1 MTQFLHGKIWQGV
14 RESRLVRI
22 DSAVFA
28 LLLVTLA
35 GGVFLFGR
43 ANIIADSVDYY
54 ANLQRLSPAGGE
66 PIVGNLHFAAQRSP
80 GFSLAAL
87 LPHLLLVYL
96 VDPVVGTTSGGLPPS
111 SPAGPPGLI
120 PPQPLLLRQIPFHD
134 FPVPDENSWF
144 QWKLALA
151 LALTSYGFLF
161 AGLLAIASALR
172 HAHPDLPGCSLLAAL
187 LLGSPIFV
195 YNIFATPLY
204 ATLTAFGGSALFCT
218 RFARAMDTRR
228 CVDGIAAGAWLGLV
242 VLTRLETAV
251 FAAALAGLLLLGRER
266 TLCLRLIAG
275 ASWAMIAW
283 AAYNWRVFGTPLS
296 FEILRGDINLLRL
309 DSRYILRCLIHPA
322 SGLLFWSP
330 LVCLGLLGLLAAK
343 SSTLRCLG
351 IAALPLIALWVV
363 RIPVML
369 VHPSQATIE
378 IGGIPVMPPQGEFS
392 AFQLIRSDINRY
404 ATVLAPFAVLG
415 LRDLLARLRQEE

>member
-1 MTQFLHGKIWQGV
+1 MTRG
-14 RESRLVRI
+14 LVRI
-22 DSAVFA
+22 DSAVLV
-28 LLLVTLA
+28 LLLIALA

-66 PIVGNLHFAAQRSP
+66 PIARNLHFAAQRSP
-80 GFSLAAL
+80 GYSLAAL

-96 VDPVVGTTSGGLPPS
+96 VDPVVGTTAGDLPPS
-111 SPAGPPGLI
+111 SAEGPPGLI
-120 PPQPLLLRQIPFHD
+120 PPQPLLLRQVPFHD
-134 FPVPDENSWF
+134 FPVPRENRWY

-172 HAHPDLPGCSLLAAL
+172 RAHPDLPGYSLLAAL
-187 LLGSPIFV
+187 LVGSPVFV
-195 YNIFATPLY
+195 HSIFATPLY
-204 ATLTAFGGSALFCT
+204 ATLTAFGGSALFGA
-218 RFARAMDTRR
+218 RFARAMDTRGWF
-228 CVDGIAAGAWLGLV
+228 DGIAAGAWLGLV
-242 VLTRLETAV
+242 VLARVETAV
-251 FAAALAGLLLLGRER
+251 FAAALAGVLLPGRER

-275 ASWAMIAW
+275 ASWAAVAW

-296 FEILRGDINLLRL
+296 FEILRGDINLLRF
-309 DSRYILRCLIHPA
+309 DSTHILRCLIHPA

-330 LVCLGLLGLLAAK
+330 IVCLGLPGLLSARSAA
-343 SSTLRCLG
+343 LRCLG

-363 RIPVML
+363 RMPVML
-369 VHPSQATIE
+369 IHPDQMPVA
-378 IGGIPVMPPQGEFS
+378 IGGIPVTPPRGEFG
-392 AFQLIRSDINRY
+392 AFHLTRSDINRY

-415 LRDLLARLRQEE
+415 LRDLLARVGFRRR

>member
-1 MTQFLHGKIWQGV
+1 MT
-14 RESRLVRI
+14 SRLARI

-66 PIVGNLHFAAQRSP
+66 PIVRNLHFAAQRSP
-80 GFSLAAL
+80 GYSLAAL

-96 VDPVVGTTSGGLPPS
+96 VGPVVGTTSGRLPPPS
-111 SPAGPPGLI
+111 AEGPPGLI
-120 PPQPLLLRQIPFHD
+120 PPQPLLLRQVPFHD
-134 FPVPDENSWF
+134 FPVPHENSWF
-144 QWKLALA
+144 QWKLVLA

-161 AGLLAIASALR
+161 AGLFAIASALR
-172 HAHPDLPGCSLLAAL
+172 RAHPDLPGYSLLAVL
-187 LLGSPIFV
+187 LLSSPVFV
-195 YNIFATPLY
+195 ENIFATPLY

-228 CVDGIAAGAWLGLV
+228 WFDGIAAGAWLGFV
-242 VLTRLETAV
+242 VLVRLETAV
-251 FAAALAGLLLLGRER
+251 LAAALAGLLLLRREG
-266 TLCLRLIAG
+266 TLCLRLIVG
-275 ASWAMIAW
+275 ASWAATAW

-309 DSRYILRCLIHPA
+309 DSTYILRCLIHPA

-330 LVCLGLLGLLAAK
+330 LVCLGLPGLLTSK
-343 SSTLRCLG
+343 SASLRCLG
-351 IAALPLIALWVV
+351 MAALPLIALWLV
-363 RIPVML
+363 RVPVML
-369 VHPSQATIE
+369 VNLNQMQVE
-378 IGGIPVMPPQGEFS
+378 IGGIPIMPPGEFR
-392 AFQLIRSDINRY
+392 AFHLIRSDINRY

-415 LRDLLARLRQEE
+415 LRDVLARVRFRRG